1 MSAGATKP
9 SQPAVAGDEAHH
21 IAAKVRA
28 EVENQAGKKS
38 VWEPVEYSTQ
48 LVNGTNYFIKVKTG
62 DNEAVHL
69 RVWKGFQD
77 ADLSALQL
85 HSIKQGKS
93 LSDALVYF

>member
-1 MSAGATKP
+1 MWGGLLGNLFVCGSLLCC
-9 SQPAVAGDEAHH
+9 
-21 IAAKVRA
+21 
-28 EVENQAGKKS
+28 
-38 VWEPVEYSTQ
+38 STQ

-62 DNEAVHL
+62 DDEAVHL

-93 LSDALVYF
+93 LGDALEYF